1 MDERSLPVAAPQSA
15 VPQSAAPA
23 ADWEALPEEVRA
35 RLRQQAALAPPPA
48 NVSPRQRAFVL
59 AVDRG
64 VLAVARHWVL
74 AVNVIG
80 GLYAG
85 LPLLGPWLMSKGWTI
100 PANAIYFA
108 YGLTC
113 HQMPERSFFLFG
125 HKMCYCQRC
134 CAIYSAIF
142 LFGLL
147 YPLVSRVVRRPLRWR
162 WMFLLWMPMALDGFT
177 QLFGWRES
185 NWQLRV
191 LTGVLFALSCVW
203 VAFPYLERAFIQMR
217 DDLEARFRRVALRA
231 ASAE

>member
-1 MDERSLPVAAPQSA
+1 MDERSAPAATAQAVAAPATSG
-15 VPQSAAPA
+15 

-35 RLRQQAALAPPPA
+35 RLRAQPALAPPPA
-48 NVSPRQRAFVL
+48 NVSPRTRAFVL

-64 VLAVARHWVL
+64 VLAVARHWLL
-74 AVNVIG
+74 AVNIIG

-85 LPLLGPWLMSKGWTI
+85 LPLLGPWLLAKGWTI

-108 YGLTC
+108 YSLTC
-113 HQMPERSFFLFG
+113 HQRPERSFFLFG

-147 YPLVSRVVRRPLRWR
+147 YPLVSRVTKPLRWR
-162 WMFLLWMPMALDGFT
+162 WMFLLWVPMALDGFT
-177 QLFGWRES
+177 QLFGLRES
-185 NWQLRV
+185 TWQLRV

-203 VAFPYLERAFIQMR
+203 VAFPHLERAFAEMR
-217 DDLEARFRRVALRA
+217 RDLEARFRRVALRA
-231 ASAE
+231 AGAE